1 MLSRAELKLPDDKL
15 SALLRKRTAGM
26 ESNKEAD
33 ESHRDVAFMFEL
45 DHQVRNGGFA
55 QYFFN
60 ASCPNAF
67 DAWFASDLIDGAA
80 NELLSHALQ
89 RLGVEFGVDLELHRL
104 LGEGGGDALGKAY
117 TQLIEIYQ
125 GAHQAAADL
134 KEAFVAFADRLDDDK
149 QGLPGLGKINRQY
162 FQEVNIDAAVAEHVR
177 AEPEPFL
184 TARK

>member
-1 MLSRAELKLPDDKL
+1 MLSPAELKLPDNKL
-15 SALLRKRTAGM
+15 GALLRKRTAGM

-67 DAWFASDLIDGAA
+67 DAWFASDLIDGTV

-104 LGEGGGDALGKAY
+104 IGEGGDALGKAY

-125 GAHQAAADL
+125 GAHQMSGDL
-134 KEAFVAFADRLDDDK
+134 KEAFVAFTDRLDDDK
-149 QGLPGLGKINRQY
+149 RGLPGLGKINRRY
-162 FQEVNIDAAVAEHVR
+162 FEEVHIDVAVAEHVR
-177 AEPEPFL
+177 AAPEAFL
-184 TARK
+184 TVRK